1 MFAAHVIA
9 YESVKSFIQK
19 EMIINRNVMSLSVLC
34 DHYIHQLEQENYPN
48 PHFRSENLIKKI
60 EKDGRISQLI
70 LFSKVSWKGCI
81 SFWLVFSSVVPIS
94 KAITAS
100 YLAASEDK
108 LKDVVTF
115 MREVALK
122 HSNF

>member
-34 DHYIHQLEQENYPN
+34 DHYIYQLEQENYPN

-60 EKDGRISQLI
+60 EKDGRIS
-70 LFSKVSWKGCI
+70 
-81 SFWLVFSSVVPIS
+81 
-94 KAITAS
+94 
-100 YLAASEDK
+100 
-108 LKDVVTF
+108 
-115 MREVALK
+115 
-122 HSNF
+122 